1 MKKILLIISALFW
14 TTLLSASDITT
25 IDFIK
30 NNAKDNAIFTVQ
42 GVLTKRLSEDKYMF
56 KDSTGEM
63 KIEIERSAM
72 KEMGLTRM
80 PINTKMTLQVKV
92 DKEFIKDTKLEV
104 FEITEIASATND
116 GKAISLDITSI
127 ADMLKAKDN
136 QIFTIAGTIVKRVSE
151 NKYEIKDDSAS
162 TIIEIEKSA
171 FRQANINR
179 FNANDKVVLTVKV
192 DKEFAERP
200 EFEAFE
206 IIKHNK

>member
-30 NNAKDNAIFTVQ
+30 NNAKDNALFTVQ